1 MTTAA
6 ASRRS
11 FAWNAVAL
19 SAAQLAAPVLS
30 ATFTILLARRA
41 GPEILGR
48 YSLLITAFLVV
59 DQLRLFG
66 LQRLVTRELA
76 AERPGALELYRGFLR
91 IADLGGVLGA
101 AILAAYG
108 LSAGIPA
115 MAVLALAVGL
125 APSARVWA
133 NDAVFLAAGRADYT
147 TRVVIVEG
155 GTRALASIAILWWLD
170 ANLTALSVAYAGG
183 RLLAAGV
190 GARYRRRLLVVGDP
204 ERTVT
209 ASRMLL
215 ANVPD
220 FFAVTAL
227 PLLLLRA
234 DVLVVGLTAGARDLG
249 LYGAAS
255 KLVAIM
261 LMLPDGVMLAN
272 FARLSRAA
280 DIGSL
285 RRIVMQLARGALAT
299 LVPMAVVVSLLA
311 DRLTS
316 LVYGAPFSESARYL
330 AWLIWSVP
338 LFVLCRAFGDAL
350 VAAGHQR
357 RLALVI
363 ITTAA
368 ASVPLYV
375 WLTSAL
381 GPLGAALAYLGSL
394 LILLAGSIAAMKP
407 VRALIVVPAIRIDG
421 VGPDLPVESR

>member
-1 MTTAA
+1 MTTA
-6 ASRRS
+6 RRS
-11 FAWNAVAL
+11 FAWNALAL
-19 SAAQLAAPVLS
+19 SAAQLASPVLN

-76 AERPGALELYRGFLR
+76 AERPGALELYHGFLR
-91 IADLGGVLGA
+91 IADIAGVAGA

-115 MAVLALAVGL
+115 AAVLALAAGL

-133 NDAVFLAAGRADYT
+133 NDAVFLSTGRADYT
-147 TRVVIVEG
+147 TRVVVIEG
-155 GTRALASIAILWWLD
+155 SARSLASIAILWWLD
-170 ANLTALSVAYAGG
+170 ANLTALSVVYAGG

-190 GARYRRRLLVVGDP
+190 GARYRRRLVGAVP
-204 ERTVT
+204 ATSSGP
-209 ASRMLL
+209 ASRRLL
-215 ANVPD
+215 PYMPD

-261 LMLPDGVMLAN
+261 LLLPDGIMLAN
-272 FARLSRAA
+272 FARLSRAT
-280 DIGSL
+280 DISAL
-285 RRIVMQLARGALAT
+285 RRIVTHLAGLALAV
-299 LVPMAVVVSLLA
+299 LVPMALAVSLLA
-311 DRLTS
+311 GRLTS
-316 LVYGAPFSESARYL
+316 LVYGAPFADSARYL
-330 AWLIWSVP
+330 GWLIWSVP
-338 LFVLCRAFGDAL
+338 LFVLCRTFGDAL
-350 VAAGHQR
+350 VATGHQR

-363 ITTAA
+363 ITTGA

-375 WLTSAL
+375 WLTGAL
-381 GPLGAALAYLGSL
+381 GPLGAAIAYLGSL
-394 LILLAGSIAAMKP
+394 SILLAASVSAMKP
-407 VRALIVVPAIRIDG
+407 VRTLVVAPVMRLDG
-421 VGPDLPVESR
+421 VVSDLPVESR

>member
-1 MTTAA
+1 MLTAA

-11 FAWNAVAL
+11 FAWNALAL
-19 SAAQLAAPVLS
+19 SAAQLAAPVLN

-91 IADLGGVLGA
+91 IADVGGVLGA

-115 MAVLALAVGL
+115 TAVLALAVGL

-155 GTRALASIAILWWLD
+155 STRALASIAILWWLD

-190 GARYRRRLLVVGDP
+190 GARYRRRLRGVPDP
-204 ERTVT
+204 ERART
-209 ASRMLL
+209 ASRTLL
-215 ANVPD
+215 AYVPD

-280 DIGSL
+280 DIGAL

-299 LVPMAVVVSLLA
+299 LVPMAVVVTLLA

-316 LVYGAPFSESARYL
+316 FVYGAPFSESARYL

-338 LFVLCRAFGDAL
+338 LFVLCRALGDAL

-357 RLALVI
+357 RLAVVI
-363 ITTAA
+363 VTTAA

-375 WLTSAL
+375 WLTSAF

-394 LILLAGSIAAMKP
+394 LILLAGSIAAMRP
-407 VRALIVVPAIRIDG
+407 VRALVVVPAIRVDG
-421 VGPDLPVESR
+421 VGSDLPLESR

>member
-1 MTTAA
+1 MTAA
-6 ASRRS
+6 RRS
-11 FAWNAVAL
+11 FAWNALAL
-19 SAAQLAAPVLS
+19 SAAQLAAPVLN

-76 AERPGALELYRGFLR
+76 AERPGALELYRGFIR
-91 IADLGGVLGA
+91 IADMAGVVGA
-101 AILAAYG
+101 AILASYG

-115 MAVLALAVGL
+115 AAVLALAAGL

-133 NDAVFLAAGRADYT
+133 NDAVFLSAGRADYT
-147 TRVVIVEG
+147 TRVVVVEG
-155 GTRALASIAILWWLD
+155 TARALASIAILWWLN

-190 GARYRRRLLVVGDP
+190 GAGYRRRLVNVGRP
-204 ERTVT
+204 AGSGT
-209 ASRMLL
+209 ASRRLL
-215 ANVPD
+215 PYMPD

-249 LYGAAS
+249 MYGAAS

-261 LMLPDGVMLAN
+261 LLLPDGVMLAN
-272 FARLSRAA
+272 FARLSRAT
-280 DIGSL
+280 DIGAL
-285 RRIVMQLARGALAT
+285 RRIVTQLARLALVV
-299 LVPMAVVVSLLA
+299 LVPMALAVSLLA

-316 LVYGAPFSESARYL
+316 FVYGAPFSESARYL
-330 AWLIWSVP
+330 GWLVWSVP
-338 LFVLCRAFGDAL
+338 LFILCRAFGDAL

-375 WLTSAL
+375 WLTGAL
-381 GPLGAALAYLGSL
+381 GPLGAALAYLASL
-394 LILLAGSIAAMKP
+394 SILLAASIAAMQP
-407 VRALIVVPAIRIDG
+407 VRALIVAPVIRIDS
-421 VGPDLPVESR
+421 VGSDLSVEPR

>member
-1 MTTAA
+1 MTAA
-6 ASRRS
+6 RRS
-11 FAWNAVAL
+11 FAWNALAL
-19 SAAQLAAPVLS
+19 SAAQLAAPVLN

-76 AERPGALELYRGFLR
+76 AERPGALELYRGFIR
-91 IADLGGVLGA
+91 IADIAGVGGA

-115 MAVLALAVGL
+115 TAVLALTAGL

-133 NDAVFLAAGRADYT
+133 NDAVFLSAGRADYT
-147 TRVVIVEG
+147 TRVVVVEG
-155 GTRALASIAILWWLD
+155 TARALVSIAILSWLH
-170 ANLTALSVAYAGG
+170 ANLTALSAAYAGG

-190 GARYRRRLLVVGDP
+190 GARYRRRLVSVATPAGSG
-204 ERTVT
+204 T
-209 ASRMLL
+209 ASRRLL
-215 ANVPD
+215 PYLPD
-220 FFAVTAL
+220 FFFVTAL

-272 FARLSRAA
+272 FARLSRAT
-280 DIGSL
+280 DIAAL
-285 RRIVMQLARGALAT
+285 RRIVTQLARLALVV
-299 LVPMAVVVSLLA
+299 LVPMALAVSLLA

-330 AWLIWSVP
+330 GCLVWSVP

-368 ASVPLYV
+368 VSMPLYV
-375 WLTSAL
+375 WLTGAL
-381 GPLGAALAYLGSL
+381 GPLGAALAYLASL
-394 LILLAGSIAAMKP
+394 VILLAASMAAMQP
-407 VRALIVVPAIRIDG
+407 VRALIVAPVIRIDG
-421 VGPDLPVESR
+421 VGSDLPVESR